1 MVRSRTREI
10 TYEYP
15 TECTGKSGGGEEE
28 SDTVML
34 LISSVPHAQIKD
46 DSGEET
52 TLGNTEEEAGG
63 EESGV
68 ILGDAHQSTDDTPC
82 KGEGWEPQSGGGE
95 FEDDVT
101 WDLEQ
106 DVADEV
112 DGQRVEVLVPGLF
125 QTGGSETVGEHEQRG
140 ENVLMWRSVTRPSI
154 RAFPTER
161 G

>member
-10 TYEYP
+10 TYEYA

-34 LISSVPHAQIKD
+34 LISPVPHAHVKD

-52 TLGNTEEEAGG
+52 TLGNTEEEADG

-68 ILGDAHQSTDDTPC
+68 ILGDAHQGTDDTPC
-82 KGEGWEPQSGGGE
+82 KGEGWEPESGGGE

-101 WDLEQ
+101 RDLEQ

-112 DGQRVEVLVPGLF
+112 YGQSVEVLIPGLLN
-125 QTGGSETVGEHEQRG
+125 TVVRDEH
-140 ENVLMWRSVTRPSI
+140 WR
-154 RAFPTER
+154 
-161 G
+161 